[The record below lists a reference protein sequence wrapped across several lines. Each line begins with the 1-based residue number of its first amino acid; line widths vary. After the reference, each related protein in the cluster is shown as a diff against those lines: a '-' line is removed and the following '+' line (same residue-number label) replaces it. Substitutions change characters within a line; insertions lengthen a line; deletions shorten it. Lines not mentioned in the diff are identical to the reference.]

1 MNHNK
6 KDIAAGRYYVHN
18 TNSSPS
24 QTVVTEPENKQKR
37 KRFKKLKTVSG
48 DELMKK
54 TVKPVRFVVKDLLP
68 RGLNIVAG
76 KRKEGKSW
84 LMLDLCFSVA
94 AGEKFLDFDTE
105 QGTVLYLDLEDPET
119 RLLQRAREI
128 RDVIPSRFHEA
139 TRAGKLGAGLAE
151 QIEDFVRDHP
161 DTNLV
166 VIDTLQKIRKPKGDT
181 YAGDYQVVSSLKNL
195 ADKLNIAIVCIHHT
209 RKMKAKDT
217 FDSVLGSTGLTAAA
231 DGIYVLE
238 RKAEGKPFGQ
248 LSFISRDIP
257 DGSISVRFDHDTCRW
272 YPVTQSDMERELL
285 LTDDA
290 DEAMSALVSFMK
302 QELIYEGTATELCER
317 LGLNIGANNLSSKLS
332 KYKNSLQKLGVDYTK
347 EKRNNHKV
355 FTLNYNRKEPEYDGT
370 MKSAYTLE
378 AMKKPGEQPFVGD
391 SENGL
396 HRTA

>member
-1 MNHNK
+1 MNQYK

-37 KRFKKLKTVSG
+37 KKFKKLKTVSG

-54 TVKPVRFVVKDLLP
+54 TVKPVQFVVKDLLP

-94 AGEKFLDFDTE
+94 EGESFMDHPTE

-128 RDVIPSRFHEA
+128 RDVIPSKFHEA

-151 QIEDFVRDHP
+151 QIEDFVHDHP

-181 YAGDYQVVSSLKNL
+181 YAGDYQVISVLKNL

-209 RKMKAKDT
+209 RKMKAKDI

-238 RKAEGKPFGQ
+238 RKIEGKPFGR

-257 DGSISVRFDHDTCRW
+257 DGDISVRFDHDTCRW
-272 YPVTQSDMERELL
+272 YPVTPSDMERELL
-285 LTDDA
+285 LM
-290 DEAMSALVSFMK
+290 DEAMSALIDFMK
-302 QELIYEGTATELCER
+302 QETIFEGTATELCER
-317 LGLNIGANNLSSKLS
+317 LGLKIGANNLSSKLA
-332 KYKNSLQKLGVDYTK
+332 KYEISLRNLGIEYTK
-347 EKRNNHKV
+347 DRRKTQRLL
-355 FTLNYNRKEPEYDGT
+355 TLIYSPKTKGDDET
-370 MKSAYTLE
+370 MISHHGVTMVKSA
-378 AMKKPGEQPFVGD
+378 
-391 SENGL
+391 
-396 HRTA
+396 

>member
-1 MNHNK
+1 MNWDAFKNH
-6 KDIAAGRYYVHN
+6 DGTYYVHR
-18 TNSSPS
+18 
-24 QTVVTEPENKQKR
+24 EYNKPMPDAELGQEATQNR
-37 KRFKKLKTVSG
+37 KKFKKLRTVSG

-54 TVKPVRFVVKDLLP
+54 TVKPARFVVNGLLP

-94 AGEKFLDFDTE
+94 EGEKFLDHDTE
-105 QGTVLYLDLEDPET
+105 QGTVLYLDLEDPES
-119 RLLQRAREI
+119 RLIQRARGI
-128 RDVIPSRFHEA
+128 RDVIPSKFHEA
-139 TRAGKLGAGLAE
+139 TKAGRLGGGLTE
-151 QIEDFVRDHP
+151 QIEDFVKEHP

-181 YAGDYQVVSSLKNL
+181 YAGDYAVISALKNL
-195 ADKLNIAIVCIHHT
+195 ADRLDIAIVCIHHT

-238 RKAEGKPFGQ
+238 RKADDKPFGR
-248 LSFISRDIP
+248 LSFISRDLP
-257 DGSISVRFDHDTCRW
+257 DGDLPVRFDHDTCRW
-272 YPVTQSDMERELL
+272 YPIASSDMERELL
-285 LTDDA
+285 LA
-290 DEAMSALVSFMK
+290 DEAMSALVSFMQ

-370 MKSAYTLE
+370 MKSAYTPE
-378 AMKKPGEQPFVGD
+378 AVKKPGEAPFVGI

>member
-1 MNHNK
+1 MNWDAFKNH
-6 KDIAAGRYYVHN
+6 DGTYYVHR
-18 TNSSPS
+18 
-24 QTVVTEPENKQKR
+24 EYNKPMPDAELGQEAEQKR
-37 KRFKKLKTVSG
+37 KRFKKLRTVSG

-54 TVKPVRFVVKDLLP
+54 AVKPARFVVNGLLP

-94 AGEKFLDFDTE
+94 EGEKFLDHPTE
-105 QGTVLYLDLEDPET
+105 QGTVLYLDLEDPES
-119 RLLQRAREI
+119 RLIQRARGI
-128 RDVIPSRFHEA
+128 RDVIPSKFHEA
-139 TRAGKLGAGLAE
+139 TKAGRLGGGLTE
-151 QIEDFVRDHP
+151 QIEDFVKEHP

-181 YAGDYQVVSSLKNL
+181 YAGDYAVISALKNL
-195 ADKLNIAIVCIHHT
+195 ADRLDIAIVCIHHT

-238 RKAEGKPFGQ
+238 RKADGKPFGR
-248 LSFISRDIP
+248 LSFISRDLP
-257 DGSISVRFDHDTCRW
+257 DGDLPVRFDHDTCRW
-272 YPVTQSDMERELL
+272 YPIASSDMERELL
-285 LTDDA
+285 LS

-302 QELIYEGTATELCER
+302 QELIYEGTATDLCER

-332 KYKNSLQKLGVDYTK
+332 KYKIALQKLGVDYTK

-355 FTLNYNRKEPEYDGT
+355 FTLNYNRKVPEYDGT
-370 MKSAYTLE
+370 MKSAYTPE
-378 AMKKPGEQPFVGD
+378 ALKKPGEAPFVGI

>member
-1 MNHNK
+1 MNQYK
-6 KDIAAGRYYVHN
+6 KDIAAGKYYVHQAVN
-18 TNSSPS
+18 PPS
-24 QTVVTEPENKQKR
+24 QTVVTEPENKQKH
-37 KRFKKLKTVSG
+37 KKFKKLKTVSG

-94 AGEKFLDFDTE
+94 AGEKCLDYDTE

-128 RDVIPSRFHEA
+128 RDVIPSKFHEA
-139 TRAGKLGAGLAE
+139 TRAGKLGSGLAE
-151 QIEDFVRDHP
+151 QIEDFVHDHP

-181 YAGDYQVVSSLKNL
+181 YVGDYQVVSSLKNL
-195 ADKLNIAIVCIHHT
+195 ADKLEIAIVCIHHT

-238 RKAEGKPFGQ
+238 RKTEGKPFGK

-257 DGSISVRFDHDTCRW
+257 DGEISVHFDHDTCRW
-272 YPVTQSDMERELL
+272 YPITPSDMEREMLL
-285 LTDDA
+285 A
-290 DEAMSALVSFMK
+290 DEAMSALIDFMK
-302 QELIYEGTATELCER
+302 RETIFEGTATELCDR
-317 LGLNIGANNLSSKLS
+317 LGLKIGANNLSSKLA
-332 KYKNSLQKLGVDYTK
+332 KYENSLRNLGIEYTK
-347 EKRNNHKV
+347 DR
-355 FTLNYNRKEPEYDGT
+355 RKTQRLLT
-370 MKSAYTLE
+370 MVYTPKTTGDDETMISQHGITMVKSA
-378 AMKKPGEQPFVGD
+378 
-391 SENGL
+391 
-396 HRTA
+396 

>member
-1 MNHNK
+1 MNWNAF
-6 KDIAAGRYYVHN
+6 KDHDGTYYVHR
-18 TNSSPS
+18 
-24 QTVVTEPENKQKR
+24 EHNKPMPDAELGQEAEQKR
-37 KRFKKLKTVSG
+37 KKFKKLRTVSG

-54 TVKPVRFVVKDLLP
+54 TVKPTRFVVSNLLP

-94 AGEKFLDFDTE
+94 EGEKFLDHPTE
-105 QGTVLYLDLEDPET
+105 QGTVLYLDLEDPES
-119 RLLQRAREI
+119 RLIQRARGI
-128 RDVIPSRFHEA
+128 RDVIPSKFHEA
-139 TRAGKLGAGLAE
+139 TKAGRLGGGLTE
-151 QIEDFVRDHP
+151 QIEDFVKEHP

-181 YAGDYQVVSSLKNL
+181 YAGDYAVISALKNL
-195 ADKLNIAIVCIHHT
+195 ADRLDIAIVCIHHT

-238 RKAEGKPFGQ
+238 RKADGKPFGR
-248 LSFISRDIP
+248 LSFISRDLP
-257 DGSISVRFDHDTCRW
+257 DGDLPVRFDHDTCRW
-272 YPVTQSDMERELL
+272 YPIASSDMERELL
-285 LTDDA
+285 LS

-302 QELIYEGTATELCER
+302 QELIYEGTATDLCER

-347 EKRNNHKV
+347 EKRNNQKV

-370 MKSAYTLE
+370 MKSAYTPE
-378 AMKKPGEQPFVGD
+378 ALKKPGEEPFVGI

>member
-1 MNHNK
+1 MNWDAFKNH
-6 KDIAAGRYYVHN
+6 DGTYYVHR
-18 TNSSPS
+18 
-24 QTVVTEPENKQKR
+24 EYNKPMPDAELGQEAEQKR
-37 KRFKKLKTVSG
+37 KKFKKLRTVSG

-54 TVKPVRFVVKDLLP
+54 TVKPARFVVNGLLP

-94 AGEKFLDFDTE
+94 EGEKFLDHPTE
-105 QGTVLYLDLEDPET
+105 QGTVLYLDLEDPES
-119 RLLQRAREI
+119 RLIQRARGI
-128 RDVIPSRFHEA
+128 RDVIPSKFHE
-139 TRAGKLGAGLAE
+139 TTKAGRLGGGLTE
-151 QIEDFVRDHP
+151 QIEDFVKEHP

-181 YAGDYQVVSSLKNL
+181 YAGDYAVISALKSL
-195 ADKLNIAIVCIHHT
+195 ADRLDIAIVCIHHT

-238 RKAEGKPFGQ
+238 RKADGKPFGR
-248 LSFISRDIP
+248 LSFISRDLP
-257 DGSISVRFDHDTCRW
+257 DGDLPVRFDHDTCRW
-272 YPVTQSDMERELL
+272 YPIASSDMERELL
-285 LTDDA
+285 LA
-290 DEAMSALVSFMK
+290 DEAMSALVSFMQ
-302 QELIYEGTATELCER
+302 QELIYEGTATDLCER

-370 MKSAYTLE
+370 MKSAYTPE
-378 AMKKPGEQPFVGD
+378 ALKKPGEEPFVGI

>member
-1 MNHNK
+1 MNWDAFKNH
-6 KDIAAGRYYVHN
+6 DGTYYVHR
-18 TNSSPS
+18 
-24 QTVVTEPENKQKR
+24 EYNKPMPDAELGQEAEQKR
-37 KRFKKLKTVSG
+37 KKFKKLRTVSG

-54 TVKPVRFVVKDLLP
+54 TVKPARFVVNGLLP

-94 AGEKFLDFDTE
+94 EGEKFLDHPTE
-105 QGTVLYLDLEDPET
+105 QGTVLYLDLEDPES
-119 RLLQRAREI
+119 RLIQRARGI
-128 RDVIPSRFHEA
+128 RDVIPSKFHEA
-139 TRAGKLGAGLAE
+139 TKAGRLGGGLTE
-151 QIEDFVRDHP
+151 QIEDFVKEHP

-181 YAGDYQVVSSLKNL
+181 YAGDYAVISALKNL
-195 ADKLNIAIVCIHHT
+195 ADRLDIAIVCIHHT

-238 RKAEGKPFGQ
+238 RKADGKPFGR
-248 LSFISRDIP
+248 LSFISRDLP
-257 DGSISVRFDHDTCRW
+257 DGDLPVRFDHDTCRW
-272 YPVTQSDMERELL
+272 YPITSIDMERELL
-285 LTDDA
+285 LS

-302 QELIYEGTATELCER
+302 QELIYEGTATDLCER

-370 MKSAYTLE
+370 MKSAYTPE
-378 AMKKPGEQPFVGD
+378 ALKKPGEEPFVGI

>member
-1 MNHNK
+1 MNWDAFKNH
-6 KDIAAGRYYVHN
+6 DGTYYVHR
-18 TNSSPS
+18 
-24 QTVVTEPENKQKR
+24 EYNKPMPDAELGQEAEQKR
-37 KRFKKLKTVSG
+37 KKFRKLRTVSG

-54 TVKPVRFVVKDLLP
+54 TVKPARFVVNGLLP

-94 AGEKFLDFDTE
+94 EGEKFLDHDTE
-105 QGTVLYLDLEDPET
+105 QGTVLYLDLEDPES
-119 RLLQRAREI
+119 RLIQRARGI
-128 RDVIPSRFHEA
+128 RDVIPSKFHEA
-139 TRAGKLGAGLAE
+139 TKAGRLGGGLTE
-151 QIEDFVRDHP
+151 QIEDFVKEHP

-181 YAGDYQVVSSLKNL
+181 YAGDYAVISALKNL
-195 ADKLNIAIVCIHHT
+195 ADRLDIAIVCIHHT

-238 RKAEGKPFGQ
+238 RKADGKPFGR
-248 LSFISRDIP
+248 LSFISRDLP
-257 DGSISVRFDHDTCRW
+257 DGDLPVRFDHDTCRW
-272 YPVTQSDMERELL
+272 YPIASSDMERELL
-285 LTDDA
+285 LTDD
-290 DEAMSALVSFMK
+290 AMSALVSFMK
-302 QELIYEGTATELCER
+302 QELIYEGTATDLCER
-317 LGLNIGANNLSSKLS
+317 LSLNIGANNLSSKLS
-332 KYKNSLQKLGVDYTK
+332 KYKKSLQKLGVDYTK

-370 MKSAYTLE
+370 MKSAYTPE
-378 AMKKPGEQPFVGD
+378 ALKKPGEEPFVGI

>member
-1 MNHNK
+1 MNWDAFKNH
-6 KDIAAGRYYVHN
+6 DGTYYVHREYKK
-18 TNSSPS
+18 PMPDAKLG
-24 QTVVTEPENKQKR
+24 QEAPQKR
-37 KRFKKLKTVSG
+37 KKYKKLKTVSG

-54 TVKPVRFVVKDLLP
+54 TVKPARFIVNGLLP

-94 AGEKFLDFDTE
+94 EGEKFLDHDTE
-105 QGTVLYLDLEDPET
+105 QGTVLYLDLEDPES
-119 RLLQRAREI
+119 RLIQRARGI
-128 RDVIPSRFHEA
+128 RDVIPSKFHEA
-139 TRAGKLGAGLAE
+139 TKAGRLGGGLTE
-151 QIEDFVRDHP
+151 QIEDFVREHP

-181 YAGDYQVVSSLKNL
+181 YAGDYAVISALKNL
-195 ADKLNIAIVCIHHT
+195 ADRLDIAIVCIHHT

-238 RKAEGKPFGQ
+238 RKADGKPFGR
-248 LSFISRDIP
+248 LSYISRDLP
-257 DGSISVRFDHDTCRW
+257 DGDLPVRFDHDTCRW
-272 YPVTQSDMERELL
+272 YPITSIDMEHELL
-285 LTDDA
+285 LA

-332 KYKNSLQKLGVDYTK
+332 KYKNSLQKLGIDYTK

-370 MKSAYTLE
+370 MKSAYTPE
-378 AMKKPGEQPFVGD
+378 ALKKPGEEPFVGI

>member
-1 MNHNK
+1 MNWDAFKNH
-6 KDIAAGRYYVHN
+6 DGTYYVHR
-18 TNSSPS
+18 
-24 QTVVTEPENKQKR
+24 EYNKPMPDAELGQEVDQKR
-37 KRFKKLKTVSG
+37 KKFKKLRTVSG

-54 TVKPVRFVVKDLLP
+54 TIKPARFVVNGLLP

-94 AGEKFLDFDTE
+94 EGEKFLDHPTE
-105 QGTVLYLDLEDPET
+105 QGTVLYLDLEDPES
-119 RLLQRAREI
+119 RLIQRARGI
-128 RDVIPSRFHEA
+128 RDVIPSKFHEA
-139 TRAGKLGAGLAE
+139 TKAGRLGGGLTE
-151 QIEDFVRDHP
+151 QIEDFVKEHP

-181 YAGDYQVVSSLKNL
+181 YAGDYAVISALKNL
-195 ADKLNIAIVCIHHT
+195 ADRLDIAIVCIHHT

-238 RKAEGKPFGQ
+238 RKADGKPFGR
-248 LSFISRDIP
+248 LSYISRDLP
-257 DGSISVRFDHDTCRW
+257 DGDLPVRFDHDTCRW
-272 YPVTQSDMERELL
+272 YPIASSDMERELL
-285 LTDDA
+285 LA

-302 QELIYEGTATELCER
+302 QELIYEGTATDLCER

-370 MKSAYTLE
+370 MKSAYTPE
-378 AMKKPGEQPFVGD
+378 ALKKPGEEPFVGV

>member
-1 MNHNK
+1 MNWDAF
-6 KDIAAGRYYVHN
+6 KDHEGKYYVHREYN
-18 TNSSPS
+18 
-24 QTVVTEPENKQKR
+24 EPMPDAKFEQEAPQKR
-37 KRFKKLKTVSG
+37 KRFKKLRTVSG

-54 TVKPVRFVVKDLLP
+54 TVKPVRFVVRGLLP

-128 RDVIPSRFHEA
+128 RDVIPSKFHEA
-139 TRAGKLGAGLAE
+139 TKAGKLGGGLAE
-151 QIEDFVRDHP
+151 QIEDFVKDHP

-181 YAGDYQVVSSLKNL
+181 YAGDYQVISSLKNL
-195 ADKLNIAIVCIHHT
+195 ADRLNISIVCIHHT
-209 RKMKAKDT
+209 RKLKAKDT

-238 RKAEGKPFGQ
+238 RKADSKPFGR
-248 LSFISRDIP
+248 LSYISRDIP
-257 DGSISVRFDHDTCRW
+257 DGEISVRFDNDTCRW
-272 YPVTQSDMERELL
+272 YPITPSDMERELL
-285 LTDDA
+285 LA
-290 DEAMSALVSFMK
+290 DEAMLSLVNFMK

-317 LGLNIGANNLSSKLS
+317 LGLQIGANNLSSKLS
-332 KYKNSLQKLGVDYTK
+332 KYEKSLRKLGIDYTK

-355 FTLNYNRKEPEYDGT
+355 FTLNYNRKKPEYDGT

-378 AMKKPGEQPFVGD
+378 AMKKPGEEPFVGI
-391 SENGL
+391 SENDL

>member
-1 MNHNK
+1 MNWDAFKNH
-6 KDIAAGRYYVHN
+6 DGTYYVHR
-18 TNSSPS
+18 
-24 QTVVTEPENKQKR
+24 EYNKPMPDAELGQEATQNR
-37 KRFKKLKTVSG
+37 KKFKKLRTVSG

-54 TVKPVRFVVKDLLP
+54 TVKPARFIVNGLLP

-94 AGEKFLDFDTE
+94 EGEKFLDHPTE
-105 QGTVLYLDLEDPET
+105 QGTVLYLDLEDPES
-119 RLLQRAREI
+119 RLIQRARGI
-128 RDVIPSRFHEA
+128 RDVIPSKFHEA
-139 TRAGKLGAGLAE
+139 TKAGRLGGGLTE
-151 QIEDFVRDHP
+151 QIEDFVKEHP

-181 YAGDYQVVSSLKNL
+181 YAGDYAVISALKNL
-195 ADKLNIAIVCIHHT
+195 ADRLDIAIVCIHHT

-238 RKAEGKPFGQ
+238 RKADGKPFGR
-248 LSFISRDIP
+248 LSFISRDLP
-257 DGSISVRFDHDTCRW
+257 DGDLPVRFDHDTCRW
-272 YPVTQSDMERELL
+272 YPIASSDMERELL
-285 LTDDA
+285 LA

-370 MKSAYTLE
+370 MKSAYTPE
-378 AMKKPGEQPFVGD
+378 ALKKPGEVPFVGI

>member
-1 MNHNK
+1 MMNWDAFKNH
-6 KDIAAGRYYVHN
+6 DGTYYVHR
-18 TNSSPS
+18 
-24 QTVVTEPENKQKR
+24 EHNKPMPDAELGQEATQNR
-37 KRFKKLKTVSG
+37 KKFKKLRTVSG

-54 TVKPVRFVVKDLLP
+54 TVKPARFVVNGLLP

-94 AGEKFLDFDTE
+94 EGEKFLDHDTE
-105 QGTVLYLDLEDPET
+105 QGTVLYLDLEDPES
-119 RLLQRAREI
+119 RLIQRARGI
-128 RDVIPSRFHEA
+128 RDVIPSGFHEA
-139 TRAGKLGAGLAE
+139 TKAGRFGGGLTE
-151 QIEDFVRDHP
+151 QIEDFVKEHP

-166 VIDTLQKIRKPKGDT
+166 VIDTLQKIRKPKGET
-181 YAGDYQVVSSLKNL
+181 YAGDYAVISALKNL
-195 ADKLNIAIVCIHHT
+195 ADRLDIAIVCIHHT

-238 RKAEGKPFGQ
+238 RKVDGKPFGR
-248 LSFISRDIP
+248 LSFISRDLP
-257 DGSISVRFDHDTCRW
+257 DGDLPVRFDHDTCRW
-272 YPVTQSDMERELL
+272 YPIASSDMERELL
-285 LTDDA
+285 LA

-370 MKSAYTLE
+370 MKSAYTPE
-378 AMKKPGEQPFVGD
+378 ALKKPGEEPFVGI

>member
-1 MNHNK
+1 MNQYK

-37 KRFKKLKTVSG
+37 KKFKKLKTFSG

-94 AGEKFLDFDTE
+94 AGEKFLDYDTE

-128 RDVIPSRFHEA
+128 RDVIPSQFHEA

-151 QIEDFVRDHP
+151 QIYDFVHDHP

-181 YAGDYQVVSSLKNL
+181 YAGDYQVVSPLKNL
-195 ADKLNIAIVCIHHT
+195 ADKLEIAIVCIHHT

-257 DGSISVRFDHDTCRW
+257 DGEISVRFDHDTCRW
-272 YPVTQSDMERELL
+272 YPVTPYDMEREMLL
-285 LTDDA
+285 A
-290 DEAMSALVSFMK
+290 DEAMSALIDFMK
-302 QELIYEGTATELCER
+302 HETIFEGTATELCER
-317 LGLNIGANNLSSKLS
+317 LGLKIGANNLSSKLA
-332 KYKNSLQKLGVDYTK
+332 KYENSLRNLGVECTK
-347 EKRNNHKV
+347 ERRKTQRLL
-355 FTLNYNRKEPEYDGT
+355 TLIYTPKTKGDDET
-370 MKSAYTLE
+370 MISQHGVTMAKSA
-378 AMKKPGEQPFVGD
+378 
-391 SENGL
+391 
-396 HRTA
+396 

>member
-1 MNHNK
+1 MNIENAKSQMRKGMLEYCVLLLLRHGPSYAS
-6 KDIAAGRYYVHN
+6 DIIQQLKQAELLVVEGTLYPLLTRLKNDGLLQYEWQESTQGPPRKYYAL
-18 TNSSPS
+18 SA
-24 QTVVTEPENKQKR
+24 E
-37 KRFKKLKTVSG
+37 
-48 DELMKK
+48 
-54 TVKPVRFVVKDLLP
+54 
-68 RGLNIVAG
+68 
-76 KRKEGKSW
+76 
-84 LMLDLCFSVA
+84 
-94 AGEKFLDFDTE
+94 GEKFLDRPTE
-105 QGTVLYLDLEDPET
+105 QGTVLYLDLEDPES
-119 RLLQRAREI
+119 RLIQRARGI
-128 RDVIPSRFHEA
+128 RDVIPSKFHEA
-139 TRAGKLGAGLAE
+139 TKAGRLGGGLTE
-151 QIEDFVRDHP
+151 QIEDFVKEHP

-181 YAGDYQVVSSLKNL
+181 YAGDYAVISALKNL
-195 ADKLNIAIVCIHHT
+195 ADRLDIAIVCIHHT

-238 RKAEGKPFGQ
+238 RKADGKPFGR
-248 LSFISRDIP
+248 LSYISRDLP
-257 DGSISVRFDHDTCRW
+257 DGDLPVRFDHDTCRW
-272 YPVTQSDMERELL
+272 YPIASIDMERELL
-285 LTDDA
+285 LA

-302 QELIYEGTATELCER
+302 QELIYEGTATDLCER

-370 MKSAYTLE
+370 MKSAYTPEALE
-378 AMKKPGEQPFVGD
+378 KPGEKPFVGV

>member
-1 MNHNK
+1 MNQYK
-6 KDIAAGRYYVHN
+6 KEIAAGRYYVHN

-37 KRFKKLKTVSG
+37 KKFKKLKTVSG

-94 AGEKFLDFDTE
+94 AGEKFLDYDTE

-128 RDVIPSRFHEA
+128 RDVIPSQFHEA

-151 QIEDFVRDHP
+151 QIEDFVQNHP

-238 RKAEGKPFGQ
+238 RKAEGKPFGK

-257 DGSISVRFDHDTCRW
+257 DGDISVRFDHDTCRW
-272 YPVTQSDMERELL
+272 YRVTTSDMERELL
-285 LTDDA
+285 LA
-290 DEAMSALVSFMK
+290 DEVMSALVSFLK

-317 LGLNIGANNLSSKLS
+317 LRLKIGANNLSSKLA
-332 KYKNSLQKLGVDYTK
+332 KYENSLRNLGIEFTKDRRKTQRLLSLIYSPKTKGDDETMFSQHGVKLV
-347 EKRNNHKV
+347 
-355 FTLNYNRKEPEYDGT
+355 
-370 MKSAYTLE
+370 KSA
-378 AMKKPGEQPFVGD
+378 
-391 SENGL
+391 
-396 HRTA
+396 

>member
-1 MNHNK
+1 MNWDAFKNH
-6 KDIAAGRYYVHN
+6 DGTYYVHR
-18 TNSSPS
+18 
-24 QTVVTEPENKQKR
+24 EYNKPMPDAELGQEATQKR
-37 KRFKKLKTVSG
+37 KKFKKLRTVSG

-54 TVKPVRFVVKDLLP
+54 TVKPARFVVNGLIP

-94 AGEKFLDFDTE
+94 EGEKFLDHDTE
-105 QGTVLYLDLEDPET
+105 QGTVLYLDLEDPES
-119 RLLQRAREI
+119 RLIQRARGI
-128 RDVIPSRFHEA
+128 RDVIPSKFHEA
-139 TRAGKLGAGLAE
+139 TKAGRLGGGLTE
-151 QIEDFVRDHP
+151 QIEDFVKEHP

-181 YAGDYQVVSSLKNL
+181 YAGDYAVISALKNL
-195 ADKLNIAIVCIHHT
+195 ADRLDIAIVCIHHT

-238 RKAEGKPFGQ
+238 RKADGKPFGR
-248 LSFISRDIP
+248 LSFISRDLP
-257 DGSISVRFDHDTCRW
+257 DGDLPVRFDHDTCRW
-272 YPVTQSDMERELL
+272 YPIASIDMERELL
-285 LTDDA
+285 LA

-302 QELIYEGTATELCER
+302 QELIYEGTATDLCER

-355 FTLNYNRKEPEYDGT
+355 FTLNYNRKEPKYDGT
-370 MKSAYTLE
+370 MKSAYTPE
-378 AMKKPGEQPFVGD
+378 ALKKPGEEPFVGI

>member
-1 MNHNK
+1 MNWDAFKNH
-6 KDIAAGRYYVHN
+6 DGTYYVHR
-18 TNSSPS
+18 
-24 QTVVTEPENKQKR
+24 EYNKPMPDAELGQEAPQNR
-37 KRFKKLKTVSG
+37 KKFKKLRTVSG

-54 TVKPVRFVVKDLLP
+54 TVKPARFVVNGLLP

-94 AGEKFLDFDTE
+94 EGEKFLDHPTE
-105 QGTVLYLDLEDPET
+105 QGTVLYLDLEDPES
-119 RLLQRAREI
+119 RLIQRARGI
-128 RDVIPSRFHEA
+128 RDVIPSKFHEA
-139 TRAGKLGAGLAE
+139 TKAGRLGGGLTE
-151 QIEDFVRDHP
+151 QIEDFVKEHP

-181 YAGDYQVVSSLKNL
+181 YAGDYAVISALKNL
-195 ADKLNIAIVCIHHT
+195 ADRLDISIVCIHHT

-238 RKAEGKPFGQ
+238 RKADGKPFGR
-248 LSFISRDIP
+248 LSFISRDLP
-257 DGSISVRFDHDTCRW
+257 DGDLPVRFDHDTCRW
-272 YPVTQSDMERELL
+272 YPIASSDMERELL
-285 LTDDA
+285 LA

-355 FTLNYNRKEPEYDGT
+355 FTLNYNRKKPEYDGT
-370 MKSAYTLE
+370 MKSAYTPE
-378 AMKKPGEQPFVGD
+378 ALKKPGEEPFVGI

>member
-1 MNHNK
+1 MNWDAFKNH
-6 KDIAAGRYYVHN
+6 DGTYYVHR
-18 TNSSPS
+18 
-24 QTVVTEPENKQKR
+24 EYNKPMPDAELGQEAPQNR
-37 KRFKKLKTVSG
+37 KKFKKLRTVSG

-54 TVKPVRFVVKDLLP
+54 TVKPARFVVNNLLP

-94 AGEKFLDFDTE
+94 EGEKFLDHPTE
-105 QGTVLYLDLEDPET
+105 QGTVLYLDLEDPES
-119 RLLQRAREI
+119 RLIQRAREI
-128 RDVIPSRFHEA
+128 RDVIPSKFHEA
-139 TRAGKLGAGLAE
+139 TKAGRLGGGLTE
-151 QIEDFVRDHP
+151 QIEDFVKEHP

-181 YAGDYQVVSSLKNL
+181 YAGDYAVISALKNL
-195 ADKLNIAIVCIHHT
+195 ADRLDIAIVCIHHT

-238 RKAEGKPFGQ
+238 RKADCKPFGR
-248 LSFISRDIP
+248 LSFISRDLP
-257 DGSISVRFDHDTCRW
+257 DGDLPVRFDHDTCRW
-272 YPVTQSDMERELL
+272 YLIASSDMERELL
-285 LTDDA
+285 LA

-302 QELIYEGTATELCER
+302 QELIYEGTATDLCER

-370 MKSAYTLE
+370 MKSAYTPE
-378 AMKKPGEQPFVGD
+378 ALKKPGEEPFVGI

>member
-1 MNHNK
+1 MMNWDAFKNH
-6 KDIAAGRYYVHN
+6 DGTYYVHR
-18 TNSSPS
+18 
-24 QTVVTEPENKQKR
+24 EYNKPMPDAELGQDAQQKR
-37 KRFKKLKTVSG
+37 KKFKKLRTVSG

-54 TVKPVRFVVKDLLP
+54 TVKPARFVVNGLLP

-94 AGEKFLDFDTE
+94 EGEKFLDHPTE
-105 QGTVLYLDLEDPET
+105 QGTVLYLDLEDPES
-119 RLLQRAREI
+119 RLIQRARGI
-128 RDVIPSRFHEA
+128 RDVIPSKFHEA
-139 TRAGKLGAGLAE
+139 TKAGRLGGGLTE
-151 QIEDFVRDHP
+151 QIEDFVKEHP

-181 YAGDYQVVSSLKNL
+181 YAGDYAVISALKNL
-195 ADKLNIAIVCIHHT
+195 ADRLDIAIVCIHHT

-238 RKAEGKPFGQ
+238 RKADGKPFGR
-248 LSFISRDIP
+248 LSFISRDLP
-257 DGSISVRFDHDTCRW
+257 DGDLPVRFDHDTCRW
-272 YPVTQSDMERELL
+272 YPIASSDMERELL
-285 LTDDA
+285 LADD
-290 DEAMSALVSFMK
+290 AMSALVSFMK
-302 QELIYEGTATELCER
+302 QELIYEGTATDLCER

-370 MKSAYTLE
+370 MKSAYTPE
-378 AMKKPGEQPFVGD
+378 ALKKPGEEPFVGI

>member
-1 MNHNK
+1 MNWDAFKNH
-6 KDIAAGRYYVHN
+6 DGTYYVHR
-18 TNSSPS
+18 
-24 QTVVTEPENKQKR
+24 EYNKPMPDAELGQEATQNR
-37 KRFKKLKTVSG
+37 KKFKKLRTVSG

-54 TVKPVRFVVKDLLP
+54 TVKPARFVVNGLLP
-68 RGLNIVAG
+68 RGLNIIAG

-94 AGEKFLDFDTE
+94 EGEKFLDHDTE
-105 QGTVLYLDLEDPET
+105 QGTVLYLDLEDPES
-119 RLLQRAREI
+119 RLIQRARGI
-128 RDVIPSRFHEA
+128 RDVIPSKFHEA
-139 TRAGKLGAGLAE
+139 TKAGRLGGGLTE
-151 QIEDFVRDHP
+151 QIEDFVKEHP

-181 YAGDYQVVSSLKNL
+181 YAGDYAVISALKNL
-195 ADKLNIAIVCIHHT
+195 ADRLDIAIVCIHHT

-238 RKAEGKPFGQ
+238 RKADDKPFGR
-248 LSFISRDIP
+248 LSFISRDLP
-257 DGSISVRFDHDTCRW
+257 DGDLPVRFDHDTCRW
-272 YPVTQSDMERELL
+272 YPIASSDMERELL
-285 LTDDA
+285 LA
-290 DEAMSALVSFMK
+290 DEAMSALVSFMQ

-355 FTLNYNRKEPEYDGT
+355 FILNYNRKKPEYDGT
-370 MKSAYTLE
+370 MKSAYTPE
-378 AMKKPGEQPFVGD
+378 PMKKPGEELFVGI

>member
-1 MNHNK
+1 MNQYK

-37 KRFKKLKTVSG
+37 KKFKKLKTVSG

-128 RDVIPSRFHEA
+128 RDVIPSQFHEA

-151 QIEDFVRDHP
+151 QIEDFVHDHP

-181 YAGDYQVVSSLKNL
+181 YAGDYQVVSSLKSL

-238 RKAEGKPFGQ
+238 RKVEGKLFGK

-257 DGSISVRFDHDTCRW
+257 DDEISVRFDHDTCRW
-272 YPVTQSDMERELL
+272 YPITSSDMEREMLL
-285 LTDDA
+285 A
-290 DEAMSALVSFMK
+290 DEAMSALIDFMK
-302 QELIYEGTATELCER
+302 RELLFEGTATELCER
-317 LGLNIGANNLSSKLS
+317 LGLKIGANNLSSKLA
-332 KYKNSLQKLGVDYTK
+332 KYENSLRNLGIEFTKDRRKTQRLLTLIYTPK
-347 EKRNNHKV
+347 TKGDDE
-355 FTLNYNRKEPEYDGT
+355 T
-370 MKSAYTLE
+370 MISQHGVTMVKSA
-378 AMKKPGEQPFVGD
+378 
-391 SENGL
+391 
-396 HRTA
+396 

>member
-1 MNHNK
+1 MNWDAFKNH
-6 KDIAAGRYYVHN
+6 DGTYYVHR
-18 TNSSPS
+18 
-24 QTVVTEPENKQKR
+24 EYNKPMPDAELGQEATQNR
-37 KRFKKLKTVSG
+37 KKFKKLRTVSG

-54 TVKPVRFVVKDLLP
+54 TVKPARFVVNNLLP

-94 AGEKFLDFDTE
+94 EGEKFLDHDTE
-105 QGTVLYLDLEDPET
+105 QGTVLYLDLEDPES
-119 RLLQRAREI
+119 RLIQRARGI

-139 TRAGKLGAGLAE
+139 TKAGRLGGGLTE
-151 QIEDFVRDHP
+151 QIEDFVKEHP

-166 VIDTLQKIRKPKGDT
+166 VIDTLQKIRKPKGGT
-181 YAGDYQVVSSLKNL
+181 YAGDYAVISALKNL
-195 ADKLNIAIVCIHHT
+195 ADRLDIAIVCIHHT

-238 RKAEGKPFGQ
+238 RKADGKPFGR
-248 LSFISRDIP
+248 LSFISRDLP
-257 DGSISVRFDHDTCRW
+257 DGDLPVRFDHDTCRW
-272 YPVTQSDMERELL
+272 YPIASSDMERELL
-285 LTDDA
+285 LADD
-290 DEAMSALVSFMK
+290 AMSALVSFMK
-302 QELIYEGTATELCER
+302 QELIYEGTATDLCER

-347 EKRNNHKV
+347 EKRNNHKG

-370 MKSAYTLE
+370 MKSAYTPE
-378 AMKKPGEQPFVGD
+378 ALKKPGEAPFVGI

>member
-1 MNHNK
+1 MNQYK
-6 KDIAAGRYYVHN
+6 KDIADGRYYVHN

-151 QIEDFVRDHP
+151 QIYDFVHDHP

-181 YAGDYQVVSSLKNL
+181 YAGDYQVVSPLKNL
-195 ADKLNIAIVCIHHT
+195 ADKLEIAIVCIHHT

-248 LSFISRDIP
+248 LSFISRDSP
-257 DGSISVRFDHDTCRW
+257 DGEISVRFDHDTCRW
-272 YPVTQSDMERELL
+272 YPVTPYDMEREMLL
-285 LTDDA
+285 A
-290 DEAMSALVSFMK
+290 DEAMSALIDFMK
-302 QELIYEGTATELCER
+302 HETIFEGTATELCER
-317 LGLNIGANNLSSKLS
+317 LGLKIGANNLSSKLA
-332 KYKNSLQKLGVDYTK
+332 KYENSLRNLGVECTK
-347 EKRNNHKV
+347 ERRKTQRLL
-355 FTLNYNRKEPEYDGT
+355 TLIYTPKTKGDDET
-370 MKSAYTLE
+370 MISQHGVTMAKSA
-378 AMKKPGEQPFVGD
+378 
-391 SENGL
+391 
-396 HRTA
+396 

>member
-1 MNHNK
+1 MNQHD
-6 KDIAAGRYYVHN
+6 KDIAEGRYYVHRDHSKDVPAAN
-18 TNSSPS
+18 YSYEVP
-24 QTVVTEPENKQKR
+24 QKR
-37 KRFKKLKTVSG
+37 KKYKKLKAVSG

-54 TVKPVRFVVKDLLP
+54 TFRPVRFVVKDLLP

-94 AGEKFLDFDTE
+94 AGEKFLDYDTE

-128 RDVIPSRFHEA
+128 RDVIPSRFYEA

-238 RKAEGKPFGQ
+238 RKAEEKPFGQ

-285 LTDDA
+285 LTD
-290 DEAMSALVSFMK
+290 EAMSALIDFMK
-302 QELIYEGTATELCER
+302 METVFEGTATELCER

-332 KYKNSLQKLGVDYTK
+332 KYKDSLQKLGIDYTK

-370 MKSAYTLE
+370 MKSAYTSE

>member
-1 MNHNK
+1 MMNWDAFKNH
-6 KDIAAGRYYVHN
+6 DGTYYVHR
-18 TNSSPS
+18 
-24 QTVVTEPENKQKR
+24 EYNKPMPDAELGQEAEQNR
-37 KRFKKLKTVSG
+37 KKFKKLRTVSG

-54 TVKPVRFVVKDLLP
+54 TVKPARFIVNGLLP

-94 AGEKFLDFDTE
+94 EGEKFLDHDTE
-105 QGTVLYLDLEDPET
+105 QGTVLYLDLEDPES
-119 RLLQRAREI
+119 RLIQRARGI
-128 RDVIPSRFHEA
+128 RDVIPSKFHEA
-139 TRAGKLGAGLAE
+139 TKAGRLGGGLTE
-151 QIEDFVRDHP
+151 QIEDFVREHP

-181 YAGDYQVVSSLKNL
+181 YAGDYAVISALKNL
-195 ADKLNIAIVCIHHT
+195 ADRLDIAILCIHHT

-238 RKAEGKPFGQ
+238 RKADGKPFGR
-248 LSFISRDIP
+248 LSFISRDLP
-257 DGSISVRFDHDTCRW
+257 DGDLPVRFDHDTCRW
-272 YPVTQSDMERELL
+272 YPIASIDMERELL
-285 LTDDA
+285 LA

-370 MKSAYTLE
+370 MKSAYTPE
-378 AMKKPGEQPFVGD
+378 ALKKPGEEPFVGV

>member
-1 MNHNK
+1 MNWDAFKNH
-6 KDIAAGRYYVHN
+6 DGTYYVHREHN
-18 TNSSPS
+18 KPMPDAELG
-24 QTVVTEPENKQKR
+24 QETEQNR
-37 KRFKKLKTVSG
+37 KKFKKLRTVSG

-54 TVKPVRFVVKDLLP
+54 TVKPAHFVVNGLLP

-94 AGEKFLDFDTE
+94 EGEKFLDHDTE
-105 QGTVLYLDLEDPET
+105 QGTVLYLDLEDPES
-119 RLLQRAREI
+119 RLIQRARGI
-128 RDVIPSRFHEA
+128 RDVIPSKFHEA
-139 TRAGKLGAGLAE
+139 TKAGRLGGGLTE
-151 QIEDFVRDHP
+151 QIEDFVKEHP

-181 YAGDYQVVSSLKNL
+181 YAGDYAVISALKNL
-195 ADKLNIAIVCIHHT
+195 ADRLDISIVCIHHT

-238 RKAEGKPFGQ
+238 RKADGKPFGR
-248 LSFISRDIP
+248 LSFISRDLP
-257 DGSISVRFDHDTCRW
+257 DGDLPVRFDHDTCRW
-272 YPVTQSDMERELL
+272 YPIASSDMERELL
-285 LTDDA
+285 LS

-370 MKSAYTLE
+370 MKSAYTPE
-378 AMKKPGEQPFVGD
+378 ALKKPGEEPFVGI

>member
-1 MNHNK
+1 MMNWDAFKNH
-6 KDIAAGRYYVHN
+6 DGTYYVHR
-18 TNSSPS
+18 
-24 QTVVTEPENKQKR
+24 EYNKPMPDAELGQEAPQNR
-37 KRFKKLKTVSG
+37 KKFKKLRTVSG

-54 TVKPVRFVVKDLLP
+54 TIKPARFVVNGLLP

-94 AGEKFLDFDTE
+94 EGEKFLDYPTE
-105 QGTVLYLDLEDPET
+105 QGTVLYLDLEDPES
-119 RLLQRAREI
+119 RLIQRARGI
-128 RDVIPSRFHEA
+128 RDIIPSGFHEA
-139 TRAGKLGAGLAE
+139 TKAGRLGGGLTE
-151 QIEDFVRDHP
+151 QIEDFVKEHP

-181 YAGDYQVVSSLKNL
+181 YTGDYAVISALKSL
-195 ADKLNIAIVCIHHT
+195 ADRLDIAIICIHHT

-238 RKAEGKPFGQ
+238 RKADGKPCGR
-248 LSFISRDIP
+248 LSYISRDLP
-257 DGSISVRFDHDTCRW
+257 DGDLPVRFDHDTCRW
-272 YPVTQSDMERELL
+272 YPIASSDMERELL
-285 LTDDA
+285 LA

-302 QELIYEGTATELCER
+302 QELIYEGTATDLCER

-355 FTLNYNRKEPEYDGT
+355 FTLNYNRKESEYDGT
-370 MKSAYTLE
+370 MKSAYTPE
-378 AMKKPGEQPFVGD
+378 ALKKPGEEPFVGI

>member
-1 MNHNK
+1 MMNWDAFKNH
-6 KDIAAGRYYVHN
+6 DGTYYVHR
-18 TNSSPS
+18 
-24 QTVVTEPENKQKR
+24 EYNKPMPDAELGQEATQNR
-37 KRFKKLKTVSG
+37 KKFKKLRTVSG

-54 TVKPVRFVVKDLLP
+54 TVKPARFIVNGLLP

-94 AGEKFLDFDTE
+94 EGEKFLDHDTE
-105 QGTVLYLDLEDPET
+105 QGTVLYLDLEDPES
-119 RLLQRAREI
+119 RLIQRARGI
-128 RDVIPSRFHEA
+128 RDVIPSKFHEA
-139 TRAGKLGAGLAE
+139 TKAGRLGGGLTE
-151 QIEDFVRDHP
+151 QIEDFVKEHP

-181 YAGDYQVVSSLKNL
+181 YAGDYAVISALKSL
-195 ADKLNIAIVCIHHT
+195 ADRLDIAIVCIHHT

-231 DGIYVLE
+231 DSIYVLE
-238 RKAEGKPFGQ
+238 RRADGKPFGR
-248 LSFISRDIP
+248 LSFISRDLP
-257 DGSISVRFDHDTCRW
+257 DGDLPVRFDHDTCRW
-272 YPVTQSDMERELL
+272 YPIASSDMERELL
-285 LTDDA
+285 LA

-302 QELIYEGTATELCER
+302 QELIYEGTATDLCER

-332 KYKNSLQKLGVDYTK
+332 KYKDSLQKLGVDYTK

-355 FTLNYNRKEPEYDGT
+355 FILNYNRKEPEYDGT
-370 MKSAYTLE
+370 MKSAYTIDT
-378 AMKKPGEQPFVGD
+378 MKKPGEEPFVGI

>member
-1 MNHNK
+1 MMNWDAFKNH
-6 KDIAAGRYYVHN
+6 DGTYYVHR
-18 TNSSPS
+18 
-24 QTVVTEPENKQKR
+24 EHNKPMPDAEFGQEAPQKR
-37 KRFKKLKTVSG
+37 KKFKKLRTVSG

-54 TVKPVRFVVKDLLP
+54 TVKPARFVVNGLLP

-94 AGEKFLDFDTE
+94 EGEKFLDHPTE
-105 QGTVLYLDLEDPET
+105 QGTVLYLDLEDPES
-119 RLLQRAREI
+119 RLIQRARGI
-128 RDVIPSRFHEA
+128 RDVIPSKFHEA
-139 TRAGKLGAGLAE
+139 TKAGRLGGGLTE
-151 QIEDFVRDHP
+151 QIEDFVKEHP

-181 YAGDYQVVSSLKNL
+181 YAGDYAVISALKTL
-195 ADKLNIAIVCIHHT
+195 ADRLDIAIVCIHHT

-238 RKAEGKPFGQ
+238 RKVDGKPFGR
-248 LSFISRDIP
+248 LSFISRDLP
-257 DGSISVRFDHDTCRW
+257 DGDLSVRFDYDTCRW
-272 YPVTQSDMERELL
+272 YPINSSDMERELL
-285 LTDDA
+285 LA
-290 DEAMSALVSFMK
+290 DEAMSALILFMK
-302 QELIYEGTATELCER
+302 QELIYEGTATDLCER

-332 KYKNSLQKLGVDYTK
+332 KYKNSLQKLGIDYTK
-347 EKRNNHKV
+347 EKRNNQKV
-355 FTLNYNRKEPEYDGT
+355 FTLNYNRKKPEYDGT
-370 MKSAYTLE
+370 MKSAYTPE
-378 AMKKPGEQPFVGD
+378 AMKKPGEEPFVGI

>member
-128 RDVIPSRFHEA
+128 REVIPSRFHEA

-151 QIEDFVRDHP
+151 QIYDFVHDHP

-181 YAGDYQVVSSLKNL
+181 YAGDYQVVSPLKNL
-195 ADKLNIAIVCIHHT
+195 ADKLEIAIVCIHHT

-257 DGSISVRFDHDTCRW
+257 DGEISVRFDHDTCRW
-272 YPVTQSDMERELL
+272 YPVTPYDMEREMLL
-285 LTDDA
+285 A
-290 DEAMSALVSFMK
+290 DEAMSALIDFMK
-302 QELIYEGTATELCER
+302 HETIFEGTATELCER
-317 LGLNIGANNLSSKLS
+317 LGLKIGANNLSSKLA
-332 KYKNSLQKLGVDYTK
+332 KYENSLRNLGVECTK
-347 EKRNNHKV
+347 ERRKTQRLL
-355 FTLNYNRKEPEYDGT
+355 TLIYTPKTKGDDET
-370 MKSAYTLE
+370 MISQHGVTMAKSA
-378 AMKKPGEQPFVGD
+378 
-391 SENGL
+391 
-396 HRTA
+396 

>member
-1 MNHNK
+1 MNQYK
-6 KDIAAGRYYVHN
+6 KDIAAGRYYVH
-18 TNSSPS
+18 
-24 QTVVTEPENKQKR
+24 QTGNVPTQDAVIESENKQKR

-68 RGLNIVAG
+68 HGLNIVAG

-94 AGEKFLDFDTE
+94 AGESFMDHPTE

-128 RDVIPSRFHEA
+128 RDVIPSKFHEA
-139 TRAGKLGAGLAE
+139 TRAGKLGSGLAE
-151 QIEDFVRDHP
+151 QIEDFVHDHP

-181 YAGDYQVVSSLKNL
+181 YAGDYQVVSSLKSL
-195 ADKLNIAIVCIHHT
+195 ADKLEIAIVCIHHT

-238 RKAEGKPFGQ
+238 RKTEGKPFGK

-257 DGSISVRFDHDTCRW
+257 DGEISVHFDHDTCRW
-272 YPVTQSDMERELL
+272 YPITPSDMEREMLL
-285 LTDDA
+285 A
-290 DEAMSALVSFMK
+290 DEAMSALIDFMK
-302 QELIYEGTATELCER
+302 HETIFEGTATELCER
-317 LGLNIGANNLSSKLS
+317 LGLKIGANNLSSKLA
-332 KYKNSLQKLGVDYTK
+332 KYENSLRNLGFEFTKDRRKAQRLLTLIYTPK
-347 EKRNNHKV
+347 TKGDDE
-355 FTLNYNRKEPEYDGT
+355 T
-370 MKSAYTLE
+370 MISQHGVTMVKSA
-378 AMKKPGEQPFVGD
+378 
-391 SENGL
+391 
-396 HRTA
+396 

>member
-1 MNHNK
+1 MNQYK

-18 TNSSPS
+18 TNSSS

-37 KRFKKLKTVSG
+37 KKFKKLKTVSG

-94 AGEKFLDFDTE
+94 TGEKFLDFDTE

-128 RDVIPSRFHEA
+128 RDVIPSKFHEA

-151 QIEDFVRDHP
+151 QIEDFVHDHP

-166 VIDTLQKIRKPKGDT
+166 VIDTLQKIRKPKGET

-217 FDSVLGSTGLTAAA
+217 FDSVIGSTGLTAAA

-238 RKAEGKPFGQ
+238 RKAEGKPFGK
-248 LSFISRDIP
+248 LSFISRDVP
-257 DGSISVRFDHDTCRW
+257 DDDISVRFDHDTCRW
-272 YPVTQSDMERELL
+272 YPVTPSDMERELL
-285 LTDDA
+285 LA
-290 DEAMSALVSFMK
+290 DEAMSALVDYMK
-302 QELIYEGTATELCER
+302 SETIFEGTATELCER
-317 LGLNIGANNLSSKLS
+317 LGLKIGANNLSSKLA
-332 KYKNSLQKLGVDYTK
+332 KYENSLRNLGIEFTKDRRKTQRLLTLIYTPK
-347 EKRNNHKV
+347 TIGDDE
-355 FTLNYNRKEPEYDGT
+355 T
-370 MKSAYTLE
+370 MISQHGVAIIKSA
-378 AMKKPGEQPFVGD
+378 
-391 SENGL
+391 
-396 HRTA
+396 